1 MMNKVI
7 LIGRTTADPEVKYT
21 QSGVALATFRLAV
34 DRGFKNQQGER
45 ETDFI
50 PITCWR
56 RQAEIVGEYLK
67 KGRLVAVEGRLQ
79 SRNFQTQDGQKRT
92 AYDVVAD
99 FVQFLESRG
108 SGGGDSGSG
117 GGGAPRGG
125 SQRPADET
133 EVVPDDSDVPGEPEG
148 DDLPF

>member
-21 QSGVALATFRLAV
+21 QSGVALASFRLAV

-50 PITCWR
+50 PVTCWR
-56 RQAEIVGEYLK
+56 RQAEVVGEYLK

-79 SRNFQTQDGQKRT
+79 SRNYETRDGQKRT

-108 SGGGDSGSG
+108 SSGGGDSGG
-117 GGGAPRGG
+117 GRSPRGG
-125 SQRPADET
+125 SRGDSEET
-133 EVVPDDSDVPGEPEG
+133 EVVPDEGPGPDEPEG